1 MSMGFIDFSTDTT
14 YAFYHVIR
22 QYVNSIKNEL
32 GMPHIFWIASTPLRH
47 ILEDIM
53 LHAMHCP
60 LADLLGQNKVSKSSF
75 GIISNLAQL

>member
-22 QYVNSIKNEL
+22 QYVNSIKKEL

-53 LHAMHCP
+53 LHAMHSLHFP
-60 LADLLGQNKVSKSSF
+60 LADLLGQNKV
-75 GIISNLAQL
+75 